1 MIGIIGASGFIG
13 YNLYK
18 ALKSSRRKV
27 IGTYF
32 LNKKKELARF
42 DLKRGDFSL
51 FDKCAQVVIS
61 SAITNIDEC
70 FLNKDEAYR
79 INVKKT
85 IEFIQY
91 LADRAIKPIFLSS
104 DQVFDGKKG
113 NYTEKDEPHPI
124 NFYGDFKL
132 QVEEFMKKNVEN
144 YLILRLSK
152 IYSRDL
158 NEPGMFTEMF
168 LRLKKKEKIKAAYN
182 QIFNPT
188 DVNMAG
194 YAINKALNKNLK
206 NLYHLAN
213 SAVMSRYDFALS
225 IAKEYGFDKNL
236 IIPVD
241 IRILPFLEKRPLNT
255 SLNVERIAGEIFPLR
270 KMTAKSRE

>member
-1 MIGIIGASGFIG
+1 MIGIIGASGLIG

-32 LNKKKELARF
+32 LNKKKELVRF

-70 FLNKDEAYR
+70 FLNKNEAYR

-85 IEFIQY
+85 VEFIKY

-113 NYTEKDEPHPI
+113 NYAEKDEPHPI

-152 IYSRDL
+152 IYSRSL
-158 NEPGMFTEMF
+158 KEPGMFTEMF

-194 YAINKALNKNLK
+194 YAIHKALNKNLK

-270 KMTAKSRE
+270 KMTAKS

>member
-1 MIGIIGASGFIG
+1 MIGIIGASGLIG
-13 YNLYK
+13 YNLYM

-32 LNKKKELARF
+32 LNKKKELVRF
-42 DLKRGDFSL
+42 DLKKGDFSL
-51 FDKCAQVVIS
+51 FDKCTQVVIS
-61 SAITNIDEC
+61 GAITNIDEC
-70 FLNKDEAYR
+70 LLNKDEAYK

-85 IEFIQY
+85 VEFIKY
-91 LADRAIKPIFLSS
+91 LADRAIKPVFLSS

-113 NYTEKDEPHPI
+113 NYTEKDEPRPI

-132 QVEEFMKKNVEN
+132 QVEEFMKKNMEN

-158 NEPGMFTEMF
+158 NESGMFTEMF

-188 DVNMAG
+188 DVNMIS
-194 YAINKALNKNLK
+194 YFVRKALNKNLK

-213 SAVMSRYDFALS
+213 SKIMSRYDFALS
-225 IAKEYGFDKNL
+225 IANEYGFDKNL

-241 IRILPFLEKRPLNT
+241 IRALSLLEKRPLNS
-255 SLNVERIAGEIFPLR
+255 SLNVKKIAKVIFPS
-270 KMTAKSRE
+270 KGKDN